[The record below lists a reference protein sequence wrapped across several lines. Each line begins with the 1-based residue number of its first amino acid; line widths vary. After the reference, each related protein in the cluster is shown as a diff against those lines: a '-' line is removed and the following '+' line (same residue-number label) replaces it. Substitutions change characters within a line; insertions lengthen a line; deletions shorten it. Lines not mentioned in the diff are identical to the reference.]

1 MSTQSIAVETMVVA
15 ELQDLFAD
23 ESVLE
28 GMLNKLRLSPSGV
41 GESEALFSRLI
52 DLDIRASRIERL
64 LDAMNRN
71 EGWQADSAAC

>member
-28 GMLNKLRLSPSGV
+28 GMLAKLRLSPSGV

-52 DLDIRASRIERL
+52 DLDIRARRIERL

-71 EGWQADSAAC
+71 EGWQLDSAAC

>member
-28 GMLNKLRLSPSGV
+28 GMLAKLRLSPSGV
-41 GESEALFSRLI
+41 GESELLFSRLI
-52 DLDIRASRIERL
+52 DLDIRARRIERL

-71 EGWQADSAAC
+71 EGWQLDSAAC